1 MNPKHNKLWKKQKYL
16 VKKYCKEIKLDRV
29 CKDMFVEDDEELKI
43 IGEEIVSIIKNYSQL
58 DKLFFVDI
66 CSAPGNYSKL
76 LLDKF
81 ENSTGIGISLPIES
95 GGVPFKIKHDKF
107 KIFYKD
113 ILEKNYKLDI
123 PKNLNLG
130 IASCVS
136 YTIDSKNA
144 FRLNLQLIL
153 KSMLLILENLKE
165 DGAMVINLTIKN
177 IYFAFN
183 IINLLNKLFG
193 SSSIWKSKKIWVGK
207 NTFYFFGFNFKY
219 NQKVIDELYQIKKSL
234 DNKFYYKNKYFNF
247 VDINSENYKTIE
259 KHIENIYKIKINY
272 FESKIN

>member
-1 MNPKHNKLWKKQKYL
+1 MNPKQNKLWKKQKYL
-16 VKKYCKEIKLDRV
+16 VKKYFKDIKLDRV
-29 CKDMFVEDDEELKI
+29 NKDMFVEDDEELKI
-43 IGEEIVSIIKNYSQL
+43 IGEEIISIIKNYSQSS
-58 DKLFFVDI
+58 KFFFVDI
-66 CSAPGNYSKL
+66 CSAPGNYSKI

-81 ENSTGIGISLPIES
+81 ENSTGIGISLPVES
-95 GGVPFKIKHDKF
+95 GGVPFKIENEKF

-113 ILEKNYKLDI
+113 ILEKDYKLDL
-123 PKNLNLG
+123 PKKLNLG

-153 KSMLLILENLKE
+153 KSMLLILENLAE
-165 DGAMVINLTIKN
+165 NGTMVINLTIKN
-177 IYFAFN
+177 IHFAFN
-183 IINLLNKLFG
+183 IINILNKLFG

-219 NQKVIDELYQIKKSL
+219 NQKVIDELHVIKKVL

-247 VDINSENYKTIE
+247 VNIKQENYKTIE
-259 KHIENIYKIKINY
+259 KYMENIYKIKINH